1 MNIKKLISIL
11 IFVSLTSCGF
21 QPIYSLKNKISYEIK
36 EIELIGDK
44 NINRKIVNIAG
55 LKKSEGNE
63 DLYELTLDS
72 QKVINVMSKNKKS
85 NVSIYRTI
93 ISVEVSLKNE
103 NKVIKTKRFSNSFTY
118 NNNSNK
124 FELSEYQKNIEKN
137 LTDKIAEE
145 IIIFINS

>member
-11 IFVSLTSCGF
+11 ILVSLTSCGF
-21 QPIYSLKNKISYEIK
+21 QPIYSLKNKISYELK
-36 EIELIGDK
+36 GIELIGDK

-55 LKKSEGNE
+55 LKKSEDKE
-63 DLYELTLDS
+63 DLYELTLNS
-72 QKVINVMSKNKKS
+72 QKEINVVSKNKKS

-93 ISVEVSLKNE
+93 ISVEVSLKDE
-103 NKVIKTKRFSNSFTY
+103 NKVIKTKKFSNSFTY

-137 LTDKIAEE
+137 LTDKIGEE
-145 IIIFINS
+145 IIIFLNY